1 LVSVNGG
8 TSTLNFQL
16 ATAGIIDVQVVNSA
30 GAAVSGA
37 PVNLSG
43 GEIATSLSGTT
54 NASGSYSSNWIPIG
68 TYTVSSGSVSETAT
82 VTSGKTTTVTLTQ
95 PGSGPTTGTISGTVA
110 SSTGT
115 ALSGATVSSG
125 AATATTQA
133 NGSYTLAN
141 VNAGAATVTAS
152 LAGYQTATDSVTVTA
167 GATTTANFTVSPST
181 ATGTVTGKVTNIKT
195 GGALAGATVKWGST
209 SVSTNSSGVYTIANV
224 NGGSEALTASATG
237 YLPVNGTASVTAGGT
252 STLNFQLATAGII
265 KVAAVNSAGA
275 ADTGA
280 TITLQ
285 GGVISTTV
293 SGLTNSSGV
302 YSSNW
307 IPIGSYTVTISESG
321 HTTQSESVTVTSGAT
336 TTVNFTF

>member
-1 LVSVNGG
+1 M
-8 TSTLNFQL
+8 
-16 ATAGIIDVQVVNSA
+16 
-30 GAAVSGA
+30 
-37 PVNLSG
+37 SG

-54 NASGSYSSNWIPIG
+54 NASGAYSSNWIPIG
-68 TYTVSSGSVSETAT
+68 TYTVSTGSVSETAT

-95 PGSGPTTGTISGTVA
+95 QGSGPTTGTISGTVT
-110 SSTGT
+110 SSSGA

-125 AATATTQA
+125 AVTATTQA

-167 GATTTANFTVSPST
+167 GATTTANFTLSPNAS
-181 ATGTVTGKVTNIKT
+181 TGTITGEVTNIKS
-195 GGALAGATVKWGST
+195 GAALAGATVKWNNT

-224 NGGSEALTASATG
+224 SAGSDPLTASATG

-265 KVAAVNSAGA
+265 KVTAVNTAGA
-275 ADTGA
+275 ADPGA
-280 TITLQ
+280 TITIQ
-285 GGVISTTV
+285 GGEISTTV
-293 SGLTNSSGV
+293 SGTTNSSGA

-307 IPIGSYTVTISESG
+307 IPIGSYTVTISETG
-321 HTTQSESVTVTSGAT
+321 HTTQSTSATVTSGAT
-336 TTVNFTF
+336 SSVNFTF